1 MTIFLRHFSSEPGFS
16 EDFIRVRDFFKR
28 IHEPTYKFG
37 NWDWVRWEWGFSLP
51 YLDETQLSKIGVW
64 EDDGRIV
71 ALATYE
77 TTLGEA
83 YFAYDQDYA
92 FLKKALI
99 EYAVEYLAKVDEN
112 GAHSLNMGI
121 SESDDEFRQIARDLG
136 FTEGEKPEYMS
147 TMHNPDVLPEIS
159 LPAGYSIVSM
169 AEENDLH
176 KINRVLWRGFNH
188 PGEPP
193 ESEIPGRIKSQSG
206 PDFRR
211 DITLAVK
218 APNGN
223 FVSYCGMWYTP
234 DIDYAVVE
242 PVATDPDYRRMGIGK
257 AVVLEGIRRCFAEG
271 AVAVY
276 VGSGQQFYFDIGFK
290 PIAATRRWSKTW

>member
-1 MTIFLRHFSSEPGFS
+1 MNARLRHFTSESGFT
-16 EDFIRVRDFFKR
+16 EDFIKVRDFFKR
-28 IHEPTYKFG
+28 VHEPTYRFG

-64 EDDGRIV
+64 EEDGKMV

-83 YFAYDQDYA
+83 YFAYDPAYSSLKGDMVKYA
-92 FLKKALI
+92 MQ
-99 EYAVEYLAKVDEN
+99 YLAKVDEN
-112 GAHSLNMGI
+112 GSFSLGMDI
-121 SESDDEFRQIARDLG
+121 SEADEEFIAIAQALG
-136 FTEGEKPEYMS
+136 FTEGEKPERMS
-147 TMHNPDVLPEIS
+147 MMNRPDVLPEIT
-159 LPAGYSIVSM
+159 LPAGYSIVTM

-188 PGEPP
+188 PGEPL
-193 ESEIPGRIKSQSG
+193 ESDIPGRIKSQSG
-206 PDFRR
+206 PDFRK

-223 FVSYCGMWYTP
+223 FVSYCGMWYTS

-242 PVATDPDYRRMGIGK
+242 PVATDPDYRRMGLGK
-257 AVVLEGIRRCFAEG
+257 AVVLEGVRRCFAEG
-271 AVAVY
+271 ANSIY
-276 VGSGQQFYFDIGFK
+276 VGSGQQFYYDIGFE
-290 PIAATRRWSKTW
+290 PIAATRRWTKSW